1 MVVLDHR
8 ALMDLSTL
16 NPHLRSTGVSIAPS
30 GRSRCSSPGPPSPW
44 RSSSSGRWEARPHLL
59 SQRHGLQFLTSTAWD
74 VNKARFGVL
83 PAIWGTLYSS
93 VLALLLGGFFGV
105 SIAIFLT
112 DKVEF
117 SKALDAFSDVE

>member
-1 MVVLDHR
+1 M
-8 ALMDLSTL
+8 
-16 NPHLRSTGVSIAPS
+16 
-30 GRSRCSSPGPPSPW
+30 
-44 RSSSSGRWEARPHLL
+44 
-59 SQRHGLQFLTSTAWD
+59 
-74 VNKARFGVL
+74 L